1 MQLARLHGGNI
12 ELASEEGKGSTFTLV
27 VPFNVANLRRSTDNL
42 VPFSTKLDG
51 TITRNDLQ
59 NTIADLIEIRN
70 ILIVDDVPLNFKM
83 LGRLLIKIG
92 YNVDTADNGKIGLD
106 MVSDDLE
113 KYQIIFMDN
122 LMPIMSG
129 VEATSKL
136 RAAGYKYTIIGL
148 TGNVMDDDQN
158 VFLEAGA
165 DMVLSKPLNC
175 STLDKVL
182 LTIKMI
188 GPLHV
193 QGTKFSETDKKVLER
208 KPI

>member
-27 VPFNVANLRRSTDNL
+27 VPFNVANLRVSQIDF
-42 VPFSTKLDG
+42 VPYVKLLDG
-51 TITRNDLQ
+51 SSRRVDPQ
-59 NTIADLIEIRN
+59 NSIAEAFEIRN